1 VGKKRLFSFFL
12 FVLFLWQNH
21 TAVAQSQSSVEKRA
35 DQAFAQQNYS
45 AALTDYRQL
54 LAKDQQNPKLNFCYG
69 VCIFEVQQHFEA
81 AKYFDVVLG
90 LKQIPDPLLYYY
102 RAQIYQEQY
111 FFNQALEAYETYQK
125 LTLEQKNKKEV
136 SAQIAECKRALEEI
150 TSFQRLPL
158 LSIATTQSKKFYL
171 TYPFG
176 SEDYTFYE
184 APEVH
189 SKNNTKHQH
198 IPVYAY
204 KRGMK
209 YRILASYGPK
219 GDQLDLYLQRKDAN
233 NNWGELS
240 LISGGVNGLLSDETY
255 GFYDPNTQV
264 LYFSSTANSIG
275 ASDLFKASFDL
286 NTNTAKD
293 IEKMPYPYSSP
304 TADLFYVTDPTQQQ
318 AYFATTRQGKVG
330 QYEIYTL
337 QLDQPAQANFV
348 FAGAFSNEL
357 DPLSKTMSL
366 YFISNATSEKYGPF
380 VSDAEG
386 NYTVALPAKGDF
398 QLELEVAGASKIY
411 TTRFSIPQVPSG
423 KTLQQQIR
431 YSSDEYGKE
440 KWQVLNQLLDTDPAE
455 QISNISKLQMNVAR
469 GSLLQSKQSLT
480 ANTSSEQVNL
490 GLGWGLAPQDTA
502 AFVAT
507 LTDTLLAAEVSLE
520 NQVRLMELL
529 RQDFEKQLN
538 AREALLA
545 ELSALLSDPNTQ
557 NVAAQKAQVLSSLK
571 ELEAELAFTKR
582 WIEINQAA
590 NIPDLVLLDTLQQI
604 NERNQALLLL
614 ADTTALIN
622 SWQQSQ
628 AAIAQYLQIAAFD
641 GASAFETAQ
650 LDDQLRLQKIIKE
663 ENVLKTQ
670 QQQLAQQIKKLQTD
684 LALQSKKDQALT
696 QQTIASLQR
705 DLSQT
710 EVLAKQLAQARE
722 VQAEKTQVYNQTQL
736 KASYLKEAENQAL
749 PKVNFQ
755 STYEELLAQHAQ
767 QESLSENLKSEA
779 TSNPEVTSN
788 PEETTNS
795 ETTSNSTENGNV
807 STTNPENG
815 NVSSTNPENGNL
827 SSTNS
832 NSITSNP
839 EVTSNLETISNPEET
854 TNSETTSNSTE
865 NGNISTTNPENGN
878 LSSTNSNSITSNP
891 EVTSTP
897 ETISNPEETTNS
909 ETTSNSTENGNV
921 STTNPEN
928 GNLSST
934 NSETTSNSTENGNVS
949 TTNPENGNLS
959 STNSNSITSNPEVTS
974 TPETISN
981 PEETTNSET
990 TSNSTENGNISTTNP
1005 ENGNLS
1011 STNSNSITSNPEV
1024 TSTPETISNPEETT
1038 NSETTSNSTENGN
1051 VSTTN
1056 PENGN
1061 LSSTNP
1067 ENGNVSNIN
1076 DRIQDFEQQLETI
1089 ANLTE
1094 VNLDELPDIRRLGL
1108 SNQELLELDNDLT
1121 LPAANNISGER
1132 AEVIKLMTE
1141 AEIQVYVNYVEQ
1153 RSTYEQTKGQ
1163 LQQNQLEIRSLEEA
1177 YTPEVKEQLV
1187 QLLAAQ
1193 EVLRA
1198 QLKSQK
1204 QALLQVKGQQDLE
1217 ALLLANFRPQ
1227 VTTTTTTTTA
1237 ATSTTTLGSSPVVAF
1252 QMQERPNTTAP
1263 LPVGLPC
1270 PEGLVFRV
1278 QVGAFRK
1285 PVPAE
1290 RFREFTPVDGKV
1302 LANGLTVY
1310 MAGYFQ
1316 SSAEALQQQNLIR
1329 TLGYTD
1335 AFVVAYQ
1342 NCTRMS
1348 LAQGRALEGRTPV
1361 ANTAVVAQNSK
1372 FAGPGQGLYYSV
1384 QVGVYNRPITS
1395 EAQIGL
1401 TELIEAQTAKGQY
1414 RYASGKFANLND
1426 AKLRQQQAVKKGIKD
1441 AFIVAYYQ
1449 GKRIDLAQAKLL
1461 AQSGIAFE
1469 SFQPSAAPQVISTAL
1484 QQQVAALQLP
1494 QVKAIQLP
1502 DPICRYELRCT
1513 DCKEALTRFNRV
1525 GVFVYDDQKEMLVSA
1540 LQKESQWSV
1549 VQHMYLKEMRKRST
1563 NLKGK
1568 TQTLLLEESGI
1579 DGAFVDWLL
1588 RQHNGYELF
1597 IDDQGQTQL
1606 RYILPTEE

>member
-1 VGKKRLFSFFL
+1 
-12 FVLFLWQNH
+12 
-21 TAVAQSQSSVEKRA
+21 
-35 DQAFAQQNYS
+35 
-45 AALTDYRQL
+45 
-54 LAKDQQNPKLNFCYG
+54 
-69 VCIFEVQQHFEA
+69 
-81 AKYFDVVLG
+81 
-90 LKQIPDPLLYYY
+90 
-102 RAQIYQEQY
+102 
-111 FFNQALEAYETYQK
+111 
-125 LTLEQKNKKEV
+125 
-136 SAQIAECKRALEEI
+136 
-150 TSFQRLPL
+150 
-158 LSIATTQSKKFYL
+158 
-171 TYPFG
+171 
-176 SEDYTFYE
+176 
-184 APEVH
+184 
-189 SKNNTKHQH
+189 
-198 IPVYAY
+198 
-204 KRGMK
+204 M
-209 YRILASYGPK
+209 
-219 GDQLDLYLQRKDAN
+219 
-233 NNWGELS
+233 
-240 LISGGVNGLLSDETY
+240 
-255 GFYDPNTQV
+255 
-264 LYFSSTANSIG
+264 
-275 ASDLFKASFDL
+275 
-286 NTNTAKD
+286 
-293 IEKMPYPYSSP
+293 
-304 TADLFYVTDPTQQQ
+304 
-318 AYFATTRQGKVG
+318 
-330 QYEIYTL
+330 
-337 QLDQPAQANFV
+337 
-348 FAGAFSNEL
+348 
-357 DPLSKTMSL
+357 
-366 YFISNATSEKYGPF
+366 
-380 VSDAEG
+380 
-386 NYTVALPAKGDF
+386 
-398 QLELEVAGASKIY
+398 
-411 TTRFSIPQVPSG
+411 
-423 KTLQQQIR
+423 
-431 YSSDEYGKE
+431 
-440 KWQVLNQLLDTDPAE
+440 
-455 QISNISKLQMNVAR
+455 
-469 GSLLQSKQSLT
+469 
-480 ANTSSEQVNL
+480 
-490 GLGWGLAPQDTA
+490 
-502 AFVAT
+502 
-507 LTDTLLAAEVSLE
+507 
-520 NQVRLMELL
+520 
-529 RQDFEKQLN
+529 
-538 AREALLA
+538 
-545 ELSALLSDPNTQ
+545 
-557 NVAAQKAQVLSSLK
+557 
-571 ELEAELAFTKR
+571 
-582 WIEINQAA
+582 
-590 NIPDLVLLDTLQQI
+590 
-604 NERNQALLLL
+604 
-614 ADTTALIN
+614 
-622 SWQQSQ
+622 
-628 AAIAQYLQIAAFD
+628 
-641 GASAFETAQ
+641 
-650 LDDQLRLQKIIKE
+650 
-663 ENVLKTQ
+663 
-670 QQQLAQQIKKLQTD
+670 
-684 LALQSKKDQALT
+684 
-696 QQTIASLQR
+696 
-705 DLSQT
+705 
-710 EVLAKQLAQARE
+710 
-722 VQAEKTQVYNQTQL
+722 
-736 KASYLKEAENQAL
+736 
-749 PKVNFQ
+749 
-755 STYEELLAQHAQ
+755 
-767 QESLSENLKSEA
+767 
-779 TSNPEVTSN
+779 
-788 PEETTNS
+788 
-795 ETTSNSTENGNV
+795 
-807 STTNPENG
+807 
-815 NVSSTNPENGNL
+815 
-827 SSTNS
+827 
-832 NSITSNP
+832 
-839 EVTSNLETISNPEET
+839 
-854 TNSETTSNSTE
+854 
-865 NGNISTTNPENGN
+865 
-878 LSSTNSNSITSNP
+878 
-891 EVTSTP
+891 
-897 ETISNPEETTNS
+897 
-909 ETTSNSTENGNV
+909 
-921 STTNPEN
+921 
-928 GNLSST
+928 
-934 NSETTSNSTENGNVS
+934 
-949 TTNPENGNLS
+949 
-959 STNSNSITSNPEVTS
+959 
-974 TPETISN
+974 
-981 PEETTNSET
+981 
-990 TSNSTENGNISTTNP
+990 
-1005 ENGNLS
+1005 
-1011 STNSNSITSNPEV
+1011 
-1024 TSTPETISNPEETT
+1024 
-1038 NSETTSNSTENGN
+1038 
-1051 VSTTN
+1051 
-1056 PENGN
+1056 
-1061 LSSTNP
+1061 
-1067 ENGNVSNIN
+1067 
-1076 DRIQDFEQQLETI
+1076 ETI

>member
-1 VGKKRLFSFFL
+1 MGKKRLFSFFL

-125 LTLEQKNKKEV
+125 LTLEQKNKKDV

-357 DPLSKTMSL
+357 EPLSKTMSL

-490 GLGWGLAPQDTA
+490 GVGWGLAPQDTA

-788 PEETTNS
+788 PETISNPEVTSNQ
-795 ETTSNSTENGNV
+795 EVTSNSTESGNI
-807 STTNPENG
+807 
-815 NVSSTNPENGNL
+815 SSTNPENGNL

-832 NSITSNP
+832 NSTTSNP
-839 EVTSNLETISNPEET
+839 ETILNPVVTSNQEV
-854 TNSETTSNSTE
+854 TSNSTE
-865 NGNISTTNPENGN
+865 NGNVTSTNPENGN

-921 STTNPEN
+921 ST
-928 GNLSST
+928 
-934 NSETTSNSTENGNVS
+934 
-949 TTNPENGNLS
+949 
-959 STNSNSITSNPEVTS
+959 
-974 TPETISN
+974 
-981 PEETTNSET
+981 
-990 TSNSTENGNISTTNP
+990 
-1005 ENGNLS
+1005 
-1011 STNSNSITSNPEV
+1011 
-1024 TSTPETISNPEETT
+1024 
-1038 NSETTSNSTENGN
+1038 
-1051 VSTTN
+1051 
-1056 PENGN
+1056 
-1061 LSSTNP
+1061 TNP

>member
-125 LTLEQKNKKEV
+125 LTLEQKNKKDV

-357 DPLSKTMSL
+357 EPLSKTMSL

-490 GLGWGLAPQDTA
+490 GVGWGLAPQDTA

-788 PEETTNS
+788 PETISNPEVTSNQ
-795 ETTSNSTENGNV
+795 EVTSNSTESGNI
-807 STTNPENG
+807 
-815 NVSSTNPENGNL
+815 SSTNPENGNL

-832 NSITSNP
+832 NSTTSNP
-839 EVTSNLETISNPEET
+839 ETILNPVVTSNQEV
-854 TNSETTSNSTE
+854 TSNSTE
-865 NGNISTTNPENGN
+865 NGNVTSTNPENGN

-921 STTNPEN
+921 ST
-928 GNLSST
+928 
-934 NSETTSNSTENGNVS
+934 
-949 TTNPENGNLS
+949 
-959 STNSNSITSNPEVTS
+959 
-974 TPETISN
+974 
-981 PEETTNSET
+981 
-990 TSNSTENGNISTTNP
+990 
-1005 ENGNLS
+1005 
-1011 STNSNSITSNPEV
+1011 
-1024 TSTPETISNPEETT
+1024 
-1038 NSETTSNSTENGN
+1038 
-1051 VSTTN
+1051 
-1056 PENGN
+1056 
-1061 LSSTNP
+1061 TNP